1 MCNNCP
7 GCYQRMF
14 VQKEMCQNSPMY
26 KKEQEDMSPLEKKI
40 NHILLDD
47 DISDV
52 SLSQKDMNKNGIGL
66 VSDSDL
72 IKFAEGLRQFYS

>member
-1 MCNNCP
+1 MT
-7 GCYQRMF
+7 
-14 VQKEMCQNSPMY
+14 
-26 KKEQEDMSPLEKKI
+26 PLEKKI

-66 VSDSDL
+66 ISDSDL
-72 IKFAEGLRQFYS
+72 IKFIKGLRQFYS